1 MVSCELLNAYHDGDL
16 SHEDKL
22 AFEEHILQCPACGAA
37 HRSWTVI
44 EETVRDIAMEDGHQ
58 FNKPDEV
65 TAKRIEDVFNRRNR
79 TRAVRAGTWVAAA
92 AALLVGVGLVAFVVS
107 KPDNDGARVAK
118 LEREPI
124 SGVLFRSAGHP
135 PSDWHEGQKISI
147 DEGMSALL
155 KMDSAQLGMDKRAVL
170 DISSDASGATLVT
183 LQRGRVVAAVS
194 PLDKDASFVVKSAGC
209 AVRVLGT
216 IFSVE
221 RARDDQTTVSV
232 TRGTVEVLRDSA
244 VIAQVTVGHRVVIS
258 GSGEIKKEVLVPE
271 DKIEMERLLSDD
283 VKAMATDPASRTD
296 HGDGKAS
303 RDEAKATPPKTVAL
317 STPGER
323 RDWERLIIDGRQ
335 GEASVKI
342 RRHLKTAP
350 NDTLAWSL
358 LADCEKR
365 SGNWSSAVA
374 SYRNIMDR
382 GNRSEAATARFQA
395 AVLLQDK
402 LGRQS
407 DAAELL
413 TTFAA
418 ENQRHPLVAE
428 ALLRRALALRAMGR
442 AEESSALLNAITRNH
457 PGSVAAIKA
466 RRLLGEENGSP
477 SAADESR

>member
-1 MVSCELLNAYHDGDL
+1 
-16 SHEDKL
+16 
-22 AFEEHILQCPACGAA
+22 
-37 HRSWTVI
+37 
-44 EETVRDIAMEDGHQ
+44 
-58 FNKPDEV
+58 
-65 TAKRIEDVFNRRNR
+65 
-79 TRAVRAGTWVAAA
+79 
-92 AALLVGVGLVAFVVS
+92 
-107 KPDNDGARVAK
+107 
-118 LEREPI
+118 
-124 SGVLFRSAGHP
+124 
-135 PSDWHEGQKISI
+135 
-147 DEGMSALL
+147 
-155 KMDSAQLGMDKRAVL
+155 
-170 DISSDASGATLVT
+170 
-183 LQRGRVVAAVS
+183 
-194 PLDKDASFVVKSAGC
+194 
-209 AVRVLGT
+209 VLGT

-283 VKAMATDPASRTD
+283 VKAMATEPASRTD